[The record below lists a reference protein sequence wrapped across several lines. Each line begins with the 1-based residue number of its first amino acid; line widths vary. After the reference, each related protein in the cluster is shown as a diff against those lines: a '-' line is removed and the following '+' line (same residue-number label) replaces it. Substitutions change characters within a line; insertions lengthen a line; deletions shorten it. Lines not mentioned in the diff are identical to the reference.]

1 MQKLRLAHILGS
13 LLALISVFAL
23 ADYLVYDTVTAPPS
37 VKFNTK
43 QNALW
48 LRYLWYAGK
57 HTAPEFSAMYKE
69 LATHQMRYGYFHVLT
84 TKPDGRLKLSN
95 LEGARKLTAECKR
108 QAPNARAIAWVYIG
122 SAEVN
127 LDSAEVRKN
136 LVEQLGWLTNECGF
150 DGVQVDYEFALC
162 GAQGLLRLLEE
173 CRRVLPKGAL
183 LSVATP
189 MWYPGVLWGWSDEYF
204 TEVAQRSD
212 QLAVMCYDS
221 YLYLPRA
228 YTWLVSQQAIHVTAD
243 CAKANPACKV
253 ILGLPTYN
261 NQTLAHHPYSE
272 SLKNA
277 LRGVQYGLADMNAKT
292 EAFEGIALFA
302 DYTTDNN
309 EWVQYEEYWLG
320 NMQGKDGSRID

>member
-1 MQKLRLAHILGS
+1 MQKLRLVHVLGS
-13 LLALISVFAL
+13 LFAL
-23 ADYLVYDTVTAPPS
+23 TLVFVLIDYLTFDAITPPPS
-37 VKFNTK
+37 AEFNTK

-57 HTAPEFSAMYKE
+57 HTPPEFSAMYKE
-69 LATHQMRYGYFHVLT
+69 LATHQIRYGYFHVLT

-95 LEGARKLTAECKR
+95 LEGAKQLTAECKR
-108 QAPNARAIAWVYIG
+108 QAPNSRPIAWVYIG

-127 LDSAEVRKN
+127 LDRAEVRKN

-150 DGVQVDYEFALC
+150 EGVQVDYEFAVC
-162 GAQGLLRLLEE
+162 GAPGLLRLLEE
-173 CRRVLPKGAL
+173 CRRVLPQDAL

-204 TEVAQRSD
+204 TEVAKRSD

-228 YTWLVSQQAIHVTAD
+228 YIWLVSQQAIHITAD
-243 CAKANPACKV
+243 CANANPACKV
-253 ILGLPTYN
+253 ILGLPTYD
-261 NQTLAHHPYSE
+261 NQTLAHHPFSE

-277 LRGVQYGLADMNAKT
+277 LRGVQQGLADINANS
-292 EAFEGIALFA
+292 ESFEGIALFA
-302 DYTTDNN
+302 DYTTDKN
-309 EWVQYEEYWLG
+309 EWTLFEEYWLG
-320 NMQGKDGSRID
+320 NMQGKDGVQTD